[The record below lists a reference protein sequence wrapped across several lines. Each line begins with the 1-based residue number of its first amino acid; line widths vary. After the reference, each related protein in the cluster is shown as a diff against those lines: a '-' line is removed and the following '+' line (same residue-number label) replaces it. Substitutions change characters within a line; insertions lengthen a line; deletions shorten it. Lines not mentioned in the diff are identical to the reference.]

1 MVSVMSSPHDKA
13 DADKIRH
20 AQLEQLLMAA
30 KDGDEKALNTLLTE
44 MRRELRSRAHGK
56 LPSEV
61 RVREDTSDLLQDT
74 LMESLQYLARF
85 RGSSIEEWRV
95 SLVRILRNN
104 TKDTLRAQL
113 RAFCRAAWAERSLD
127 DPNNSPGLMQQL
139 VSPDTSPSQE
149 VAKNEELALLHA
161 AIPKL
166 PEQQRKAINLW
177 LLNYTFQEIA
187 EELEVTEAAAQSL
200 VRHAK
205 EALRAMLGGTEG
217 PS

>member
-1 MVSVMSSPHDKA
+1 MVTVMSSPHDKA

-56 LPSEV
+56 LPPEV

-113 RAFCRAAWAERSLD
+113 RAVCRAARAERSLD
-127 DPNNSPGLMQQL
+127 DPNNSPGLMPQL

-166 PEQQRKAINLW
+166 PEQQRKAVNLW
-177 LLNYTFQEIA
+177 LLSYTFQEIA
-187 EELEVTEAAAQSL
+187 EELEITESAARSL

-205 EALRAMLGGTEG
+205 EALRRMLGHEQAI
-217 PS
+217 